1 MKYLLASVLILLLPA
16 AASTLSAQSTAP
28 PKAQLSNT
36 GVISG
41 QVTLK
46 AKPAPHVTMVMQ
58 GAADSAVQLSKA
70 ELKTSTDANG
80 VYRLTGL
87 PAGSYWVKPMTPAFV
102 EVSRKVTIGDG
113 ETANGIDFELV
124 KGGVITG
131 KITDVDGHPLIEEM
145 VYLWDAEPAS
155 NQTAEKIGYVRL
167 HVQTDDRGIYR
178 IFGVTA
184 GRYKVAVGNDGG
196 NLLWRSEAR
205 RYRRVFFPGVTD
217 PGKATV
223 IEVSEGSETSH
234 VDITVD
240 GPIHTFAASG
250 VVLDE
255 QTNKPAPN
263 MQCWI
268 TEQRK
273 EFIPLEV
280 ISNSQGQFQ
289 IDGLLPG
296 DYQVRAEPEQGD
308 NVRSNPVSFQ
318 IVDRD
323 IEGLVIK
330 TAKGAGIAGVVV
342 LENNKDPV
350 VMDKLRQLS
359 VGTWNLTAADSQYVW
374 HSSPINPDY
383 SFSIKG
389 LNAGSLLLDIDHGQA
404 GFSLARIEYPKGTPT
419 DRIPVNADQQITGVR
434 VIVRYGT
441 ASIEGTVKIVN
452 GKLPGDSRLY
462 VSAREITAPDQ
473 RSPVEVDDRGH
484 FTIGNLAAGTY
495 FVTPNL
501 STPGAMNPVGPPQQV
516 VVSDG
521 ATVNVTLT
529 VDFGKGSEA
538 GGPIGRSLSMRS
550 GLLASPSRLSD
561 ALAALFPYL

>member
-1 MKYLLASVLILLLPA
+1 MKYLVTLVLILLLPA
-16 AASTLSAQSTAP
+16 AGSTLSAQSTAP
-28 PKAQLSNT
+28 PTAQPTNT

-46 AKPAPHVTMVMQ
+46 AKPAPQVAMVLY
-58 GAADSAVQLSKA
+58 GDGDSATRLPSGKL
-70 ELKTSTDANG
+70 ETTTDANG

-102 EVSRKVTIGDG
+102 EMGRKVTIGDG
-113 ETANGIDFELV
+113 ETAAGIDFELV

-131 KITDVDGHPLIEEM
+131 RITDADGHPVIEER
-145 VYLWDAEPAS
+145 VDLFDAEPAS
-155 NQTAEKIGYVRL
+155 NQTAEKVGNVRL
-167 HVQTDDRGIYR
+167 QNGQTDDRGIYR
-178 IFGVTA
+178 ILGVA
-184 GRYKVAVGNDGG
+184 PGRYKVAVGNDGG
-196 NLLWRSEAR
+196 NVLWRSVAR
-205 RYRRVFFPGVTD
+205 RYRRVFFSGVTD
-217 PGKATV
+217 PGRATV
-223 IEVSEGSETSH
+223 IGVSEGSETSH
-234 VDITVD
+234 VDITLD
-240 GPIHTFAASG
+240 GPIRTFAASG

-255 QTNKPAPN
+255 QTNQPAPN

-268 TEQRK
+268 SDQRR

-289 IDGLLPG
+289 IDRLLPG
-296 DYQVRAEPEQGD
+296 DYQVRAEPEHGD
-308 NVRSNPVSFQ
+308 GVRSNPVSFQ

-323 IEGLVIK
+323 IEGLVIR

-389 LNAGSLLLDIDHGQA
+389 LNAGSVLLSIDHEEA
-404 GFSLARIEYPKGTPT
+404 GFSLARIEYAKATPT

-441 ASIEGTVKIVN
+441 ATINGTVKIVN
-452 GKLPGDSRLY
+452 GQLPGHSRLL
-462 VSAREITAPDQ
+462 VKVKEINALD
-473 RSPVEVDDRGH
+473 RLSGVEVDDRGH
-484 FTIGNLAAGTY
+484 FTIRNLAAGTY
-495 FVTPNL
+495 LVTPNL
-501 STPGAMNPVGPPQQV
+501 LVSCDMKPVGPPQQV
-516 VVSDG
+516 VVNDA

-529 VDFGKGSEA
+529 ADFGKGSEA
-538 GGPIGRSLSMRS
+538 GRPIGRCQ
-550 GLLASPSRLSD
+550 
-561 ALAALFPYL
+561 

>member
-1 MKYLLASVLILLLPA
+1 M
-16 AASTLSAQSTAP
+16 
-28 PKAQLSNT
+28 
-36 GVISG
+36 ISG

-46 AKPAPHVTMVMQ
+46 AKPASQVTIAIQ
-58 GAADSAVQLSKA
+58 GDSDSAQPLPNG

-87 PAGSYWVKPMTPAFV
+87 PAGSYWVTPVTPTFV
-102 EVSRKVTIGDG
+102 EVRRKVTIGDG
-113 ETANGIDFELV
+113 ETADGIDFELV

-131 KITDVDGHPLIEEM
+131 KITDVDGHPLIEER
-145 VYLWDAEPAS
+145 VYLFDAEPAS
-155 NQTAEKIGYVRL
+155 NQTAEKVGYVRF
-167 HVQTDDRGIYR
+167 HDGETDDRGIYR
-178 IFGVTA
+178 IFGVAA

-196 NLLWRSEAR
+196 NLRWRSEAR

-223 IEVSEGSETSH
+223 IEVSEGSETGH

-255 QTNKPAPN
+255 QTNQPAPN

-289 IDGLLPG
+289 IDRLLPG
-296 DYQVRAEPEQGD
+296 DYQVRAEPEHGD
-308 NVRSNPVSFQ
+308 GVRSNPVSFQ

-323 IEGLVIK
+323 IDGLVIK

-359 VGTWNLTAADSQYVW
+359 VGTWTRTAADSQFVW

-389 LNAGSLLLDIDHGQA
+389 LNAGSLLLSIDHEEA

-419 DRIPVNADQQITGVR
+419 DRIPVNADEQITGVR
-434 VIVRYGT
+434 LIVRYGT
-441 ASIEGTVKIVN
+441 AIIEGTVKIVN
-452 GKLPGDSRLY
+452 GKLPTDSRLY
-462 VSAREITAPDQ
+462 VKVREITAPDLLDL
-473 RSPVEVDDRGH
+473 VEVDDRGH
-484 FTIGNLAAGTY
+484 FTVRNLAGGTY

-501 STPGAMNPVGPPQQV
+501 SVPDDMKPIGPPQQV

-529 VDFGKGSEA
+529 VDLGKGSAA